1 MTDSISVTSGY
12 TQMLTSKNCPE
23 IKELYKTAR
32 HVQDTLNNAY
42 VAIVEKHDN
51 EIYHLIEQGKK
62 QGHFR
67 DAITQMVG
75 KIYESWDLKGSKSRY
90 WRMLTSH
97 IYQQYSSRFKR
108 KQIIRIIKDG
118 GYTKVCSD
126 LRSELSSKKLYPK
139 DIELINIFKF
149 IAKGEEQKF
158 EVTSVPLDFTTGDDH
173 NVHQD
178 IVGDK
183 VISSLSLG
191 RKQWFEITYQIPPS
205 IDQMIL
211 RITKPT
217 LLFNDDGDLILKYAV
232 ETITPISE
240 GSNILGCDLG
250 KIKKFSASALSLNG
264 MYSQELCPGKELE
277 RNSEKERNLSRNKES
292 NYRKKEH
299 IAALIK
305 GHDNP
310 DASLIKKYEVLD
322 NEYMSIRSKLSK
334 VKEHSSWL
342 AARDLVIHALD
353 QDCSVIHME
362 KLSWVS
368 RNDKQGKWDFSQTQ
382 DHITHKANKFGITTE
397 LVNAAYTSWEY
408 PDPCDE
414 NPAPLAEYDPKKREL
429 VNVNGDRVDKD
440 YAASIAIAARHPL
453 SKCKGKKNSGKSRK
467 RAIQPKRCR
476 DKNVPTPKRA
486 RKKVIRKFLDEEKQ
500 IIKELMDENVDVGGF
515 LLSLSRSVVA
525 SDGVA
530 CDRYKQPSS
539 NEDHGA
545 SGVSACVT

>member
-12 TQMLTSKNCPE
+12 TQVLTSQHCPE
-23 IKELYKTAR
+23 IKELCQSAR
-32 HVQDTLNNAY
+32 RVQDVLNNAY
-42 VAIVEKHDN
+42 VAIVEKYDD

-62 QGHFR
+62 QGYFR
-67 DAITQMVG
+67 DAITQVVG
-75 KIYESWDLKGSKSRY
+75 KVYESWDLRGSKSRY

-108 KQIIRIIKDG
+108 KQITRIIKDG

-126 LRSELSSKKLYPK
+126 LRSELYSKKLYPK

-149 IAKGEEQKF
+149 ISKGEEQKF
-158 EVTSVPLDFTTGDDH
+158 DITPVSLDFTTGDDH

-178 IVGDK
+178 IIGDK

-191 RKQWFEITYQIPPS
+191 GKQWFEITYQIPPS
-205 IDQMIL
+205 IDQIIL

-232 ETITPISE
+232 ETITPMSE
-240 GSNILGCDLG
+240 GRNILGCDLG
-250 KIKKFSASALSLNG
+250 KIKKFSASSLSPSG
-264 MYSQELCPGKELE
+264 VYSQELCPSKELE
-277 RNSEKERNLSRNKES
+277 RNSKKEKNLSKNKES
-292 NYRKKEH
+292 NYRKKER

-310 DASLIKKYEVLD
+310 DECLVEKYEALD
-322 NEYMSIRSKLSK
+322 EEYMFIRSKLSRI
-334 VKEHSSWL
+334 KEHSSWL
-342 AARDLVIHALD
+342 TARDVVIHALD
-353 QDCSVIHME
+353 QDCSIIHME

-368 RNDKQGKWDFSQTQ
+368 RSDKQGKWDFSQTQ
-382 DHITHKANKFGITTE
+382 DRINHKANKFGITTE
-397 LVNAAYTSWEY
+397 LVNASYTSWEY
-408 PDPCDE
+408 PEPYDE

-453 SKCKGKKNSGKSRK
+453 PKCKGKKNSGKSRK
-467 RAIQPKRCR
+467 RAVQPKRCR
-476 DKNVPTPKRA
+476 DKNSPTPKRA
-486 RKKVIRKFLDEEKQ
+486 RKKVIRGFLDKEKK

-515 LLSLSRSVVA
+515 LLSLSRSVIA

-530 CDRYKQPSS
+530 CDGNKQPSS